1 MQLTDPHLTTP
12 ANYTP
17 SLLQDC
23 TEQHELRVL
32 IDEIATTRGLSLQMS
47 LRAMTYAAA
56 PDENTRGSVAQEFD
70 GMRQHFHRN
79 LDLAFGTK
87 PIEGQIPDHVARIRA
102 AAARDPNRH
111 RQMMSVAKT
120 VDLMNE
126 RLQSAQS
133 LSFADA
139 RQFLGQVWPT
149 ARDQMTQVIWDVWAD
164 MDTARED
171 ELREATTAAEKLGK
185 RLGHLHD
192 IGKHV
197 RLVSLNASVEA
208 ARAGDLGKGL
218 MVIANE
224 FKVLAEEIQRLAQDA
239 QNDVGTLS

>member
-1 MQLTDPHLTTP
+1 
-12 ANYTP
+12 
-17 SLLQDC
+17 
-23 TEQHELRVL
+23 
-32 IDEIATTRGLSLQMS
+32 
-47 LRAMTYAAA
+47 
-56 PDENTRGSVAQEFD
+56 
-70 GMRQHFHRN
+70 
-79 LDLAFGTK
+79 
-87 PIEGQIPDHVARIRA
+87 
-102 AAARDPNRH
+102 
-111 RQMMSVAKT
+111 MMLVAKT

-139 RQFLGQVWPT
+139 RQFLRQVWPT

-164 MDTARED
+164 MDTAREE

-185 RLGHLHD
+185 RLGRLHD